1 MPKVLQK
8 KHQPQLCAHRG
19 LFALLVQQAPANVHL
34 VPLLPTAVKWN
45 VIHAQVAS
53 IVISLDLPMN
63 LDHVQLAISVYSH
76 LHQQHQL
83 EIQISCS
90 ASALPDHTVL
100 STQYGQ

>member
-34 VPLLPTAVKWN
+34 VHLLQTAVKSN

-53 IVISLDLPMN
+53 IVISLDLQVN
-63 LDHVQLAISVYSH
+63 LDHAQVATSVYSRLH
-76 LHQQHQL
+76 LQHQQ
-83 EIQISCS
+83 EIQISYS
-90 ASALPDHTVL
+90 VSVLQDHTVL
-100 STQYGQ
+100 NTQYGQ